1 MSGPPLCG
9 DAVAVAGATKVG
21 NELLSVDY
29 EAPARFPIDVLEPK
43 FRAPRRPDNFIRR
56 SGLLRALAGARTRP
70 LVLVSAPAG
79 YGKTTL
85 LAQWR
90 ERDRR
95 PCAWVTLDQA
105 DAEPGVLAGS
115 IATALARIGVHRGL
129 RGRFLLVLDDAHVV
143 RSGALAEAVL
153 GLLRWLP
160 DGSQLALASQCEPLL
175 PLGRLRGQR
184 MLSEFGVMDL
194 AMSSV
199 EAAALLRSAGL
210 ELEFTAVQDL
220 VTRTEG
226 WPVALELAAMS
237 LVARRDGP
245 DELAPFTGDDHLLAE
260 YFRAEFLDSLSSAT
274 RRFLTRSSVLDRLSG
289 SLCDAVLECEGSASV
304 LAELARSSVPL
315 WPADP
320 SHEWYRCHGLF
331 RDMLRTELRRG
342 EPQVCGA
349 LHQRAGVWHSRAGDS
364 DRAID
369 HALGAGDLDRAGE
382 LLWAHLP
389 GYLGEGRNDVVQ
401 RWLGGASADQAA
413 RCAPFALAAA
423 HSHLA
428 QGRIALAEQWARSA
442 AVAVSGAPEGATRAL
457 RAGVLIIGAWAAR
470 SGVARMGQDSARA
483 YELLPEDSP
492 WRASCCFLRGTAA
505 LLSGAHAEAERWCD
519 EGAARGV
526 FLAPDVAA
534 LCLAQLAVLAGE
546 RDDPELAS
554 DFARRAR
561 AVVDG
566 RALGRYPLSALVF
579 AVSAAASVRDGHV
592 DEAKAA
598 AARCSVQFGGLDEFV
613 GWYGAETRILLAR
626 GSLALGDVIGARQQL
641 AAASRV
647 ARRTP
652 EVVVFNRW
660 FDDAWE
666 QFDVRA
672 ETSLVGVAS
681 LTTAELRVLRFLPTH
696 YSFHEIAERLHVS
709 SNTVKTHV
717 HAVYRKLD
725 ASSRSQAVANATHAG
740 LLGW

>member
-1 MSGPPLCG
+1 LSGPPLCG

-29 EAPARFPIDVLEPK
+29 EPPVRFPIDVLEPK
-43 FRAPRRPDNFIRR
+43 FRAPRRPEGFIRR
-56 SGLLRALAGARTRP
+56 SALLSALAAARPRP

-85 LAQWR
+85 LAQWS

-95 PCAWVTLDQA
+95 PCAWVTLEET

-129 RGRFLLVLDDAHVV
+129 RGSFRLVLDDAHVV

-160 DGSQLALASQCEPLL
+160 DGSQVALASRCQPEL
-175 PLGRLRGQR
+175 PVGRLRGHR
-184 MLSEFGVMDL
+184 MLTELGVMDL

-220 VTRTEG
+220 VRRTEG
-226 WPVALELAAMS
+226 WPVALELASMS
-237 LVARRDGP
+237 LVARRDRPHG
-245 DELAPFTGDDHLLAE
+245 LAPFAGDDHLLAE
-260 YFRAEFLDSLSSAT
+260 YFRAEFLDPLSPAT
-274 RRFLTRSSVLDRLSG
+274 RRFLTRTSVLDRLSG
-289 SLCDAVLECEGSASV
+289 SLCDAVLECQGSASR

-331 RDMLRTELRRG
+331 REMLRTELRRS
-342 EPQVCGA
+342 EPEVCGA
-349 LHQRAGVWHSRAGDS
+349 LHRRAGGWHHRTGDR

-389 GYLGEGRNDVVQ
+389 EYLGQGRNDAVQ
-401 RWLGGASADQAA
+401 RWLGAVSPERAA
-413 RCAPFALAAA
+413 GCAPFALAAA
-423 HSHLA
+423 HSQLA
-428 QGRIALAEQWARSA
+428 LGRIALAEQWARSA
-442 AVAVSGAPEGATRAL
+442 AVADSGQPDGGAPAL
-457 RAGVLIIGAWAAR
+457 RAGALLIRAWAAR
-470 SGVARMGQDSARA
+470 SGVARMGEDATRA
-483 YELLPEDSP
+483 YELLPDDSP

-505 LLSGAHAEAERWCD
+505 LLTGAHVEAERWCE

-534 LCLAQLAVLAGE
+534 LCLAQLAVLAVE
-546 RDDPELAS
+546 RDDPDLAS

-561 AVVDG
+561 AVVEEH
-566 RALGRYPLSALVF
+566 ALGRHPVSALVC
-579 AVSAAASVRDGHV
+579 AVSAAAGVREGHV

-598 AARCSVQFGGLDEFV
+598 AAGCAAQFGALDEFA

-626 GSLALGDVIGARQQL
+626 GSLALGDVAGARQQL
-641 AAASRV
+641 ADASRA

-652 EVVVFNRW
+652 DMVMFRRW

-666 QFDVRA
+666 QFDKRA
-672 ETSLVGVAS
+672 ETALVGVAS

-725 ASSRSQAVANATHAG
+725 ASSRSQAVANATRAG